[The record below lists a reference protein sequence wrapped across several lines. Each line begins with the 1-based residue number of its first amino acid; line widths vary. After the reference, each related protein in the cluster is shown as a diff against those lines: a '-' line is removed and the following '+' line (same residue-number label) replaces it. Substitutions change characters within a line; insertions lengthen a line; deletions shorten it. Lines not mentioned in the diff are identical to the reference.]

1 MSLKFPYSV
10 RWSIFALLL
19 WLACEISAIYL
30 GRELARI
37 EYGQAMEQC
46 ALDLDE
52 GCPRLFEYAG
62 MLEDENARL
71 NKRIRGLKE
80 ELDAR

>member
-1 MSLKFPYSV
+1 MSLKSPYI
-10 RWSIFALLL
+10 SILDLLL
-19 WLACEISAIYL
+19 WLACAISAVYL

-46 ALDLDE
+46 ARDLDE

>member
-1 MSLKFPYSV
+1 MNFRSPYV
-10 RWSIFALLL
+10 RWGIISLLL
-19 WLACEISAIYL
+19 WLACEVSAFYL
-30 GRELARI
+30 GREVARL
-37 EYGQAMEQC
+37 EYRTAVEQC

-71 NKRIRGLKE
+71 NIRIRELKE
-80 ELDAR
+80 ALDDQ

>member
-1 MSLKFPYSV
+1 
-10 RWSIFALLL
+10 LL
-19 WLACEISAIYL
+19 WIACEVSAFYL

-37 EYGQAMEQC
+37 EYGHAMEQC
-46 ALDLDE
+46 AQDLDE

-71 NKRIRGLKE
+71 NKRIRELKD

>member
-1 MSLKFPYSV
+1 MSLKYLYAV
-10 RWSIFALLL
+10 RWSVLALLL
-19 WLACEISAIYL
+19 WSACEISAFYL
-30 GRELARI
+30 GREVARV

-71 NKRIRGLKE
+71 NKRISGLKE

>member
-1 MSLKFPYSV
+1 MNFRSPYI
-10 RWSIFALLL
+10 RWGIISLLL
-19 WLACEISAIYL
+19 WLACEVSAFYL
-30 GRELARI
+30 GREVARL

>member
-1 MSLKFPYSV
+1 MSLKSPYI
-10 RWSIFALLL
+10 SILDLLL
-19 WLACEISAIYL
+19 WLACVISAVYL
-30 GRELARI
+30 GRELARR

-46 ALDLDE
+46 ARDLDE

-71 NKRIRGLKE
+71 NKRIRELKE

>member
-1 MSLKFPYSV
+1 MSLKSPYI
-10 RWSIFALLL
+10 SILDLLL
-19 WLACEISAIYL
+19 WLACAISAVYL

-46 ALDLDE
+46 ARDLDE

-71 NKRIRGLKE
+71 NKRIRELKE

>member
-1 MSLKFPYSV
+1 MSRKISYTV

-30 GRELARI
+30 GWELARI
-37 EYGQAMEQC
+37 EYSQAMEQC

-71 NKRIRGLKE
+71 NKRIRELKDK
-80 ELDAR
+80 LDAR

>member
-1 MSLKFPYSV
+1 MNFRSPYV
-10 RWSIFALLL
+10 RWGIISLLL
-19 WLACEISAIYL
+19 WLVCEVSAFYL
-30 GRELARI
+30 GREVARV

-52 GCPRLFEYAG
+52 GCPQLFEYAG

-80 ELDAR
+80 ELDAK